1 MAKEILVKRVLTQEM
16 IDAGEELIGL
26 LDREGLEVRTSFW
39 GYLLDLD
46 TWRLVIASPKVK
58 TEGPRKVYKEIQAIL
73 SKMPGDKKRIS
84 IKDIRVVGTD
94 DPLIS
99 SLNKFLK
106 TGTKI
111 SRVSVTASAVGEN
124 YIDDALIYRST

>member
-84 IKDIRVVGTD
+84 IKDIRVVGTEVPQNWHQD
-94 DPLIS
+94 
-99 SLNKFLK
+99 FQ
-106 TGTKI
+106 G
-111 SRVSVTASAVGEN
+111 
-124 YIDDALIYRST
+124 